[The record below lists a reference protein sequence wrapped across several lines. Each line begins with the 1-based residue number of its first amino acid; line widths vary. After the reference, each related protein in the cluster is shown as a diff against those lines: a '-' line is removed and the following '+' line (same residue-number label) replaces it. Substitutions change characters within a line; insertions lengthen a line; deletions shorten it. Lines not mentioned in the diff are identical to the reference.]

1 MKSLLVAMALLGQ
14 GTYVVYREFVVEPV
28 PILQIATIGAATA
41 FIVLPGFCGDGNAGS
56 GVNDDVVSRLHS
68 LSNVNAGRSPA
79 KLEFQRQQGV

>member
-41 FIVLPGFCGDGNAGS
+41 FIGAAWLLWRWKRGF
-56 GVNDDVVSRLHS
+56 R
-68 LSNVNAGRSPA
+68 
-79 KLEFQRQQGV
+79 RQ